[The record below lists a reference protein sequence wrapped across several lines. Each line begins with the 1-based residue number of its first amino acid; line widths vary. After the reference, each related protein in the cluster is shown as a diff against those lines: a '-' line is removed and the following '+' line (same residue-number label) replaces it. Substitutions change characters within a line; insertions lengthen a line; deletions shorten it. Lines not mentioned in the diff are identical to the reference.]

1 MSVRYYRQ
9 LSKKIESE
17 DMKIE
22 KLLSYC
28 KPLNILYVE
37 DNEKIRS
44 NTIGF
49 LSEFFDTIYE
59 ASDGRDGLN
68 KYKKITHNSLHEID
82 IVITDINMPR
92 MGGLE
97 MMDEIKK
104 VNKKQIFLVISAY
117 NDSEYLSKSISIG
130 VDGYLFKPYSHE
142 QFINAISK
150 IVEKITLKREN
161 KEYQLKLEE
170 LLIEESQKT
179 KVAIALSESKSKFLA
194 SMSHEIRTPLTAVLG
209 YVELLQK
216 MENDVQKSE
225 YIDVIHSSGQ
235 SLLSIVNDI
244 LDLSK
249 IEAGKLSIDMYHFD
263 CYLEIKKFMKL
274 YIDLAKD
281 KDINFVINVDDSLP
295 QYIYSDLLR
304 IKQITSNLVSNA
316 FKFVDANANIEINV
330 AYENGLLKLSVE
342 DNGIGMTQEQQNSI
356 FEEYTQA
363 TTSTTRDYGGTGLG
377 LSIVLNLIT
386 LLKGDI
392 KVVSTLGKGT
402 RFDVGIPIEVGQKSE
417 VKSKN
422 IDFDVM
428 FDADVLLAEDNLVN
442 QKLIKK
448 LLNSIGLNVSV
459 SNNGEEAFEMYING
473 DYELIFMDI
482 NMPILSGLESAA
494 KIREFEKQNSI
505 TPIPII
511 ALSAGISSEDMDK
524 LQDLNLNGTLFKPIE
539 LIKIIELLKL
549 YLPFK
554 SLQPLSEARE
564 LGISRDEIFEV
575 MDEFIAIVVDE
586 LKIIKHSDKIGDL
599 VALYKAAHSIKGS
612 ASLMRFYNIA
622 DICDKLEKY
631 GRDGKVKNIKKDID
645 KLESEINS
653 LL

>member
-524 LQDLNLNGTLFKPIE
+524 FQDLNLNGTLFKPIE